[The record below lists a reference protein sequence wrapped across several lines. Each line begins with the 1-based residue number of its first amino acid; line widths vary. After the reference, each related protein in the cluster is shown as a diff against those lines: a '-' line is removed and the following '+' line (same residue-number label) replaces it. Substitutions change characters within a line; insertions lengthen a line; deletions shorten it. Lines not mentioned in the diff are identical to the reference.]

1 MQFGVQSMEIRSSD
15 EAVFR
20 QVYNEVFPVVLKVAY
35 HVTYNADV
43 AEDICQDAFIR
54 FFDKDIVF
62 PSMDEAKFWL
72 IRVTKNLALNHAKR
86 KSRENASLEKIKKGA
101 IPSANSFKDGASE
114 LLQKESR
121 LAVRRAV
128 SQLPE
133 MYKTV
138 IVLREY
144 AGLDYKQIGKMLN
157 ISESNVKVRVHRARK
172 ELEVVLG
179 REEVDVP

>member
-1 MQFGVQSMEIRSSD
+1 MEIRSSD

-20 QVYNEVFPVVLKVAY
+20 QVYNEVFPIVMKVAY
-35 HVTYNADV
+35 HITYNEDV

-54 FFDKDIVF
+54 FFDRDVVF
-62 PSMDEAKFWL
+62 PSMEDAKFWL
-72 IRVTKNLALNHAKR
+72 IRVTKNLAINHAKK
-86 KSRENASLEKIKKGA
+86 KSRENASLEKMKKGSVPTA
-101 IPSANSFKDGASE
+101 TFKDGASE

-128 SQLPE
+128 AQLPE
-133 MYKTV
+133 IYKTV

-144 AGLDYKQIGKMLN
+144 ANLDYKEIGKMLN

-179 REEVDVP
+179 REDVDVS